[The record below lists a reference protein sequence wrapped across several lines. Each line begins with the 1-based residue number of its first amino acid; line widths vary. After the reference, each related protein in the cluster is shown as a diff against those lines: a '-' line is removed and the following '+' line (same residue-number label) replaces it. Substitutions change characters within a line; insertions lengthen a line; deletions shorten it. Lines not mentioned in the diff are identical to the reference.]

1 MSGMTEV
8 GRIMALLET
17 TDAVLVPSST
27 VATSVVV
34 TSVTH
39 DSRQVQVGTLF
50 ACLVGD
56 RADGHEFAVAAV
68 QAGATALLVERE
80 LTQPE
85 LSGVPQIVVDS
96 ARGRLGPISALVA
109 GEPSAKLRTV
119 GVTGTNGKTTVCAML
134 AAVFEANQWAT
145 GIIGTL
151 HGLRTTPEAPE
162 LQATLAH
169 FVAEGNQAAVLE
181 VSSHALALHRVDGTR
196 FDAVV
201 FTNLGHDHLDLHG
214 TPEEYFR
221 AKASLFRSEFT
232 PLALINTDDT
242 HGRLLI
248 DQVTSSDEDIT
259 VISFSTSDL
268 TDVRV
273 TATSIDYRW
282 RGHDVSVAIGG
293 DFNVSNSLAAL
304 ECAVALGVEPAI
316 AASALS
322 GLPVIPGRFESIGSS
337 DGGRMP
343 FSVVVDYAH
352 TPDGLAEVL
361 AAARSVV
368 ASDAAVIVVF
378 GCGGDRDHAK
388 RPAMGA
394 AAAAGA
400 DLVIITSDNPR
411 TENPMSIINDIN
423 DGVDDRYRDPVVSQ
437 PDRRLAIG
445 TALDAAR
452 PGDIVVIAG
461 KGHEQTQDLGGNVVA
476 FDDRAV
482 ARSFLDMTTQES
494 MDLS

>member
-1 MSGMTEV
+1 MTEV

-476 FDDRAV
+476 FDDRAI

>member
-56 RADGHEFAVAAV
+56 RADGHEFAVDAV

-96 ARGRLGPISALVA
+96 ARRRLGPISALVA

-181 VSSHALALHRVDGTR
+181 VSSHALAP
-196 FDAVV
+196 
-201 FTNLGHDHLDLHG
+201 
-214 TPEEYFR
+214 PEEYFR

-361 AAARSVV
+361 AASRSVV
-368 ASDAAVIVVF
+368 CS
-378 GCGGDRDHAK
+378 
-388 RPAMGA
+388 A
-394 AAAAGA
+394 AAAIGIMPSAPQWA
-400 DLVIITSDNPR
+400 QL
-411 TENPMSIINDIN
+411 
-423 DGVDDRYRDPVVSQ
+423 
-437 PDRRLAIG
+437 RRQAQIG
-445 TALDAAR
+445 
-452 PGDIVVIAG
+452 
-461 KGHEQTQDLGGNVVA
+461 
-476 FDDRAV
+476 
-482 ARSFLDMTTQES
+482 
-494 MDLS
+494 

>member
-1 MSGMTEV
+1 MTEV

-400 DLVIITSDNPR
+400 DRVIITSDNPR

-476 FDDRAV
+476 FDDRAI

>member
-1 MSGMTEV
+1 MRGVTEV
-8 GRIMALLET
+8 GHIMALLESAGAALVPAS
-17 TDAVLVPSST
+17 TDA
-27 VATSVVV
+27 AAVVV

-39 DSRQVQVGTLF
+39 DSRQVEVGTLF

-56 RADGHEFAVAAV
+56 RSDGHEFAVAAV
-68 QAGATALLVERE
+68 QAGAAALLVERE
-80 LTQPE
+80 LTYAQ
-85 LSGVPQIVVDS
+85 LAGVPQIVVDS
-96 ARGRLGPISALVA
+96 TRLRLGPISALVA
-109 GEPSAKLRTV
+109 GEPADALTMV
-119 GVTGTNGKTTVCAML
+119 GVTGTNGKTTICSML
-134 AAVFEANQWAT
+134 ATIFEANQWAT

-151 HGLRTTPEAPE
+151 HGPRTTPEAPE
-162 LQATLAH
+162 LQARLAR
-169 FVAEGNQAAVLE
+169 FVAEGQRAAVLE
-181 VSSHALALHRVDGTR
+181 VSSHALALHRVDGTH

-221 AKASLFRSEFT
+221 AKASLFVSTFA
-232 PLALINTDDT
+232 PLALINEDDT

-248 DQVTSSDEDIT
+248 DVVTSSDDDIT
-259 VISFSTSDL
+259 VIPFSTSVL

-282 RGHDVSVAIGG
+282 RGHNVSVSIGG

-304 ECAVALGVEPAI
+304 ETAVALGVDPAL
-316 AASALS
+316 AALALS
-322 GLPVIPGRFESIGSS
+322 SLPTVPGRFESVSSSNGSPA
-337 DGGRMP
+337 P

-352 TPDGLAEVL
+352 TPDGVTEVL

-368 ASDAAVIVVF
+368 AEGAAVIVVF

-400 DLVIITSDNPR
+400 DRVIITSDNPR
-411 TENPMSIINDIN
+411 TEDPVSIINDIN
-423 DGVDDRYRDPVVSQ
+423 EGVAGHYRDRVTSQ

-445 TALDAAR
+445 AAFDVAR

-482 ARSFLDMTTQES
+482 ARSFLDTTTSES

>member
-1 MSGMTEV
+1 MTEV

-400 DLVIITSDNPR
+400 DRVIITSDKPR

-476 FDDRAV
+476 FDDRAI

>member
-1 MSGMTEV
+1 MPRVTEL
-8 GRIMALLET
+8 GRIMALLESAGAT
-17 TDAVLVPSST
+17 LVPASADAAA
-27 VATSVVV
+27 VAV

-39 DSRQVQVGTLF
+39 DSRQVEVGTLF

-68 QAGATALLVERE
+68 RAGAAALLVERE
-80 LTQPE
+80 LTHAE
-85 LSGVPQIVVDS
+85 LAGVPQIVVDS
-96 ARGRLGPISALVA
+96 TRRRLGPISALVA
-109 GEPSAKLRTV
+109 GEPAAALTTV
-119 GVTGTNGKTTVCAML
+119 GVTGTNGKTTICSML
-134 AAVFEANQWAT
+134 AAIFEANQWAT

-151 HGLRTTPEAPE
+151 HGPRTTPEAPE
-162 LQATLAH
+162 LQATLAR
-169 FVAEGNQAAVLE
+169 FVAEGDQAAVLE
-181 VSSHALALHRVDGTR
+181 VSSHALALHRVDGTH

-221 AKASLFRSEFT
+221 AKASLFRSEFA
-232 PLALINTDDT
+232 PLALINADDT

-248 DQVTSSDEDIT
+248 DVAASSDDDMV
-259 VISFSTSDL
+259 VIPFSTSDL
-268 TDVRV
+268 THVRV

-304 ECAVALGVEPAI
+304 ESAVALGVDPAV

-322 GLPVIPGRFESIGSS
+322 SLPVVPGRFESVGSS
-337 DGGRMP
+337 DGSPTP

-352 TPDGLAEVL
+352 TPDGITEVL

-368 ASDAAVIVVF
+368 TNDAAVIVVF
-378 GCGGDRDHAK
+378 GCGGDRDHGK

-400 DLVIITSDNPR
+400 DRVIITSDNPR
-411 TENPMSIINDIN
+411 TEDPMSIINDIN
-423 DGVDDRYRDPVVSQ
+423 EGVVGHYRDRVTSQ

-445 TALDAAR
+445 AALDVAR

-482 ARSFLDMTTQES
+482 ARSFLNTTTSES

>member
-1 MSGMTEV
+1 MPGVTEV
-8 GRIMALLET
+8 GHIMALLESAGAT
-17 TDAVLVPSST
+17 LAPASADA
-27 VATSVVV
+27 ASVVV

-39 DSRQVQVGTLF
+39 DSRQVEAGTLF

-56 RADGHEFAVAAV
+56 RADGHDFAVGAV

-80 LTQPE
+80 LVE
-85 LSGVPQIVVDS
+85 SDLAGVPQIVVDS
-96 ARGRLGPISALVA
+96 TRRRLGPVSALVA
-109 GEPSAKLRTV
+109 GQPADSMTTV
-119 GVTGTNGKTTVCAML
+119 GVTGTNGKTTICSML
-134 AAVFEANQWAT
+134 ATIFEANAWAT
-145 GIIGTL
+145 GVIGTL
-151 HGLRTTPEAPE
+151 HGPRTTPEAPE
-162 LQATLAH
+162 LQATLAR
-169 FVAEGNQAAVLE
+169 FVSEGDQAAVLE
-181 VSSHALALHRVDGTR
+181 VSSHALALHRVDGTH
-196 FDAVV
+196 FNAVV

-221 AKASLFRSEFT
+221 AKALLFQSDFA
-232 PLALINTDDT
+232 PLALINEDDT

-248 DQVTSSDEDIT
+248 DVIASSDDDIT
-259 VISFSTSDL
+259 VIPFSTSHLDE
-268 TDVRV
+268 VRV

-282 RGHDVSVAIGG
+282 RGQDVSVAIGG

-304 ECAVALGVEPAI
+304 ETAVALGVEPAV
-316 AASALS
+316 AASALRR
-322 GLPVIPGRFESIGSS
+322 LPTVPGRFESVEASNGTPT
-337 DGGRMP
+337 P

-352 TPDGLAEVL
+352 TPDGVTEVL
-361 AAARSVV
+361 AAARAVV
-368 ASDAAVIVVF
+368 ADDAAVIVVL

-400 DLVIITSDNPR
+400 DRVIITSDNPR
-411 TENPMSIINDIN
+411 TEDPMSIINDIN
-423 DGVDDRYRDPVVSQ
+423 EGVEGHYRDRVTSQ

-445 TALDAAR
+445 EALDVAR

-482 ARSFLDMTTQES
+482 ARSFLDTES

>member
-400 DLVIITSDNPR
+400 DRVIITSDNPR

-476 FDDRAV
+476 FDDRAI

>member
-1 MSGMTEV
+1 MTEV

-96 ARGRLGPISALVA
+96 ARRRLGPISALVA

-221 AKASLFRSEFT
+221 SKASLFRSEFT

-248 DQVTSSDEDIT
+248 DVVTSSDEDIT
-259 VISFSTSDL
+259 VIPFSTSDL

-304 ECAVALGVEPAI
+304 ESAVALGVEPAI

-400 DLVIITSDNPR
+400 DRVIITSDNPR

-423 DGVDDRYRDPVVSQ
+423 DGVDDRYRDRVVSQ